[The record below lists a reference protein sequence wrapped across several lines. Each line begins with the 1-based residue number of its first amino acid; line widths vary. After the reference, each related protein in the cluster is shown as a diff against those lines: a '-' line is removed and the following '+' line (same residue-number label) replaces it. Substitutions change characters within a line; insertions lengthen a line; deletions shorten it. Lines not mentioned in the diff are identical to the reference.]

1 MHFRFP
7 LATTSWDADELA
19 AMQRVISTGIF
30 TMGKEVKEF
39 EHRFASYFGA
49 KHAIM
54 VNSGSS
60 ANLLMTAALFYT
72 SNQNLRLRR
81 GDEIIVPSVGWSTT
95 FFPLYQYGLH
105 LKFVDVNLDTLNY
118 DISALKNAVT
128 TKTRAIMIVNLLGNP
143 NEFSEIEDI
152 ASERG
157 IILLED
163 NCESMGASY
172 KGKYCGTFGVLGSFS
187 CFFSHHIST
196 MEGGVIITS
205 DEELYHILL
214 SLRSHGWTRNLPEQN
229 CLTSG
234 KLEDDFQESWRFILP
249 GYNVRPTE
257 LSGAVGSEQ
266 LKKLPDIIL
275 GRRTNASLLKT
286 VLEDHPDI
294 VTQSEVETSSWFG
307 FSLLI
312 KPNSKLTRSE
322 LVQKLSRLGFETR
335 PIVSGNFTKKEVMRY
350 LNYSISGTLKNA
362 ELIDSHGLFIG
373 NHHYQMNEAMGC
385 LSKL

>member
-7 LATTSWDADELA
+7 LATTSWDSDELA
-19 AMQRVISTGIF
+19 AMQRVISTGIL

-39 EHRFASYFGA
+39 EHRFANYFGA

-152 ASERG
+152 ASERR

-172 KGKYCGTFGVLGSFS
+172 KGKYCGTFGMLGSFS

-373 NHHYQMNEAMGC
+373 NHHYQMNEAMSC

>member
-7 LATTSWDADELA
+7 LATTSWDAAELA

-72 SNQNLRLRR
+72 SNQNLKLRR

-143 NEFSEIEDI
+143 NEFSEIEGI

-266 LKKLPDIIL
+266 LKKLPDILL
-275 GRRTNASLLKT
+275 GRRTNASLLKAI
-286 VLEDHPDI
+286 LEDHPDI

-312 KPNSKLTRSE
+312 KPDSKLTRSE
-322 LVQKLSRLGFETR
+322 LVKKLSRLGFETR

-373 NHHYQMNEAMGC
+373 NHHYQMNEAMSC

>member
-39 EHRFASYFGA
+39 EHRFANYFGA

-152 ASERG
+152 ASERR

-373 NHHYQMNEAMGC
+373 NHHYQMNEAMSC

>member
-30 TMGKEVKEF
+30 TMGKEVEEF
-39 EHRFASYFGA
+39 ERRFASCFGTE
-49 KHAIM
+49 HAIM

-128 TKTRAIMIVNLLGNP
+128 TQTRAIMIVNLLGNP

-152 ASERG
+152 ACERG

-196 MEGGVIITS
+196 MEGGVIITR

-214 SLRSHGWTRNLPEQN
+214 SLRSHGWTRDLPEQN

-234 KLEDDFQESWRFILP
+234 KLKDDFQESWRFILP

-275 GRRTNASLLKT
+275 GRRTNASLVKT
-286 VLEDHPDI
+286 ALEDHPDI
-294 VTQSEVETSSWFG
+294 FTQSEVETSSWFG

-312 KPNSKLTRSE
+312 KPDSRLTRSE
-322 LVQKLSRLGFETR
+322 LVKKLSRLGFETR

-350 LNYSISGTLKNA
+350 LNYSTSGTLKNA

-373 NHHYQMNEAMGC
+373 NHHYPMNEAISC

>member
-152 ASERG
+152 ASERR

-172 KGKYCGTFGVLGSFS
+172 KGKYCGTFGMLGSFS

-373 NHHYQMNEAMGC
+373 NHHYQMNEAMSC

>member
-373 NHHYQMNEAMGC
+373 NHHYQMNEAMSC

>member
-7 LATTSWDADELA
+7 LATTSWDSDELA

-39 EHRFASYFGA
+39 EHRFANYFGA

-373 NHHYQMNEAMGC
+373 NHHYQMNEAMSC

>member
-7 LATTSWDADELA
+7 LATTSWDSDELA

-39 EHRFASYFGA
+39 EHRFANYFGA

-152 ASERG
+152 ASERR

-373 NHHYQMNEAMGC
+373 NHHYQMNEAMSC

>member
-39 EHRFASYFGA
+39 EHRFANYFGA

-128 TKTRAIMIVNLLGNP
+128 TKTRAIMVVNLLGNP

-152 ASERG
+152 ASERR

-373 NHHYQMNEAMGC
+373 NHHYQMNEAMSC